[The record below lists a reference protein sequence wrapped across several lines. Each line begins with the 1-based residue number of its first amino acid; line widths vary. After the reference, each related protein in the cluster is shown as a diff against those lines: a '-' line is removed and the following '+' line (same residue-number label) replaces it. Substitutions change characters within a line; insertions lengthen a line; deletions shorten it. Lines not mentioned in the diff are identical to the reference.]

1 MVELRGYKAIKDD
14 EARWF
19 VIDEDT
25 GEVIPAANAVIPYG
39 SITYSP
45 KDQKAYTE
53 RKEREQ
59 QEYYKS
65 KRSGKKKPPYTFVST
80 AADLT
85 EISPANIT
93 RLIYLSTYL
102 SYHDNELRLSER
114 HKIRMTELP
123 DILKISSA
131 TADRFWNEVSP
142 QYVYEDNDGTL
153 KLNPDVFVRGNLQQ
167 LISFYI
173 KVFATGM
180 RNLYKSVPISKHKQ
194 LGYIFAMLPYVNSEH
209 NILCYNTWETDINK
223 IEPMSMKDFCAEIG
237 FDYRHV
243 NRLHDAFKQIK
254 FDVGEGKQE
263 LFCSIIKNEY
273 TGKEL
278 MIVNPKVFYSGK
290 NAEAVMEFGVF
301 YSGKNANAVIE

>member
-1 MVELRGYKAIKDD
+1 MLHGYEYVKRENGELVAIDK
-14 EARWF
+14 E
-19 VIDEDT
+19 T
-25 GEVIPAANAVIPYG
+25 GEVFPTRSIAVPLG

-45 KDQKAYTE
+45 KDIKAYTE

-114 HKIRMTELP
+114 HKIRKCELS

-131 TADRFWNEVSP
+131 TVDRFWNEVSP
-142 QYVYEDNDGTL
+142 KYVYEDNNGTL
-153 KLNPDVFVRGNLQQ
+153 KLNPDIFTRGNLRR

-173 KVFATGM
+173 KVFAAGM
-180 RNLYKSVPISKHKQ
+180 RNLYKSVPINKHKQ

-209 NILCYNTWETDINK
+209 NILCFNTRETDINK
-223 IEPMSMKDFCAEIG
+223 IEPMSMEDFCAEIG

-290 NAEAVMEFGVF
+290 NAGAVMEFGVF
-301 YSGKNANAVIE
+301 YSSKNSNAVIE